1 MRLATFNLLHGRS
14 TSDGVVDLD
23 RLAAAVRTL
32 NPDILA
38 LQEVDRDQPRS
49 HLADLTA
56 VAAEA
61 MGAVTHRFAAALS
74 GTPGATWLAATEDD
88 VPGTAAY
95 GIALLSRYPGPVLAG
110 PPAAADPVP
119 VPVLRVRA
127 RKMIM
132 VEEEPRAV
140 VIGRLDTPAG
150 PLTVANTH
158 LSYVPGWG
166 QWQLQQIR
174 RDLARE
180 TGPVVLMGDLNMRG
194 PLPSLVTGY
203 TSLARHRT
211 FPADRARRPAG
222 PHPAARPPRAG
233 GRQQRAAAAAVR
245 PPGPDGRPDAA
256 ERSAALDPPE
266 VEGEVLR
273 LDGQRVP
280 PAGRGRPP
288 RPGPAPRRRSPSRR
302 SAGRPGRRRRPR
314 PRCARAGRPPPT

>member
-1 MRLATFNLLHGRS
+1 MRLASFNLLHGRS

-32 NPDILA
+32 NPDILG

-95 GIALLSRYPGPVLAG
+95 GVALLSRYPARSWQ
-110 PPAAADPVP
+110 
-119 VPVLRVRA
+119 VLRLPRIPFRFPFYVIRA
-127 RKMIM
+127 RKMII
-132 VEEEPRAV
+132 VEEEPRTV
-140 VIGRLDTPAG
+140 VVGRLDTPAG

-174 RDLARE
+174 QDLARE
-180 TGPVVLMGDLNMRG
+180 TDPVVLMGDLNMRG
-194 PLPSLVTGY
+194 LLPSLITGY
-203 TSLARHRT
+203 TSLAQHPT
-211 FPADRARRPAG
+211 FPVDE
-222 PHPAARPPRAG
+222 
-233 GRQQRAAAAAVR
+233 
-245 PPGPDGRPDAA
+245 PDAQ
-256 ERSAALDPPE
+256 LDHIL
-266 VEGEVLR
+266 LR
-273 LDGQRVP
+273 GQL
-280 PAGRGRPP
+280 
-288 RPGPAPRRRSPSRR
+288 GPVVGTDAPRLPLSDHRALTVDLSVSRSEHKEATSSPEG
-302 SAGRPGRRRRPR
+302 SA
-314 PRCARAGRPPPT
+314 T